1 MLMKPHMKVVYNLE
15 EGAATDAG
23 ICHPN
28 IKFSRILSVFF

>member
-23 ICHPN
+23 I
-28 IKFSRILSVFF
+28 LSSEYQI